1 MLAELCQI
9 TSILS
14 NVCFLLGVSWLAIKY
29 FQFKKILYIIKMATD
44 QIDQLLQDAVQDAT
58 LANFTAANIP
68 ADISAD
74 ISADTSKEKE
84 KLILVVASGKS
95 KQFLGKLM
103 TTADIETLSDEDVQ
117 KLYARYEATLG
128 GLITRQ
134 LKYHMCYA
142 YSRVIQSICPTL
154 NCKIEDI
161 GGLTTS
167 LGDGPFID
175 LALSS
180 YTCKLYHDYGHLLA
194 PIEAAIITSGYLS
207 KATPVQPDALVQSAD
222 LQSEASP
229 QPADLQSEDE

>member
-1 MLAELCQI
+1 
-9 TSILS
+9 
-14 NVCFLLGVSWLAIKY
+14 
-29 FQFKKILYIIKMATD
+29 MATD

-58 LANFTAANIP
+58 LANFTAANIT
-68 ADISAD
+68 ANITAD

-128 GLITRQ
+128 GLITKQ

-154 NCKIEDI
+154 NCKIEDL
-161 GGLTTS
+161 GGLTIS

-207 KATPVQPDALVQSAD
+207 KATPVQPEALVQSAD
-222 LQSEASP
+222 LQSEAPP

>member
-1 MLAELCQI
+1 M
-9 TSILS
+9 
-14 NVCFLLGVSWLAIKY
+14 
-29 FQFKKILYIIKMATD
+29 
-44 QIDQLLQDAVQDAT
+44 
-58 LANFTAANIP
+58 
-68 ADISAD
+68 
-74 ISADTSKEKE
+74 
-84 KLILVVASGKS
+84 
-95 KQFLGKLM
+95 
-103 TTADIETLSDEDVQ
+103 
-117 KLYARYEATLG
+117 
-128 GLITRQ
+128 
-134 LKYHMCYA
+134 
-142 YSRVIQSICPTL
+142 

-207 KATPVQPDALVQSAD
+207 KATPVQPSDLRSEALVQSAD

>member
-1 MLAELCQI
+1 
-9 TSILS
+9 
-14 NVCFLLGVSWLAIKY
+14 
-29 FQFKKILYIIKMATD
+29 MATD

-58 LANFTAANIP
+58 LANIT
-68 ADISAD
+68 AD

-84 KLILVVASGKS
+84 KLVLVVASGKS

-134 LKYHMCYA
+134 LKKHMCYA

-161 GGLTTS
+161 GGLNTS

-207 KATPVQPDALVQSAD
+207 KATPVQPEALVQSAD

>member
-14 NVCFLLGVSWLAIKY
+14 NVCIFLGVSWLAIKY
-29 FQFKKILYIIKMATD
+29 FQFKKILYNIIKMATD

-58 LANFTAANIP
+58 LANIT
-68 ADISAD
+68 AD

-117 KLYARYEATLG
+117 KLYARYEAALG

-134 LKYHMCYA
+134 LKKHMCYA

-207 KATPVQPDALVQSAD
+207 KATPVQPEALVQSAD

>member
-14 NVCFLLGVSWLAIKY
+14 NVCIFLGVSWLAIKY
-29 FQFKKILYIIKMATD
+29 FQFKKILYNIIKMATD

-58 LANFTAANIP
+58 LANIT
-68 ADISAD
+68 AD

-134 LKYHMCYA
+134 LKKHMCYA

-180 YTCKLYHDYGHLLA
+180 YTCKLYHNYGHLLA

-207 KATPVQPDALVQSAD
+207 KATPVQPEALVQSAD
-222 LQSEASP
+222 LQSEVPP

>member
-14 NVCFLLGVSWLAIKY
+14 NVCIFLGVSWLAIKY
-29 FQFKKILYIIKMATD
+29 FQFKKILYNIIKMATD

-58 LANFTAANIP
+58 LANIT
-68 ADISAD
+68 AD

-117 KLYARYEATLG
+117 KLYARYEAAA
-128 GLITRQ
+128 R
-134 LKYHMCYA
+134 
-142 YSRVIQSICPTL
+142 RL
-154 NCKIEDI
+154 NNKTTKVSYVLCLFTSNTIYLSNFELQIEDI

-207 KATPVQPDALVQSAD
+207 KATPVQPEALVQSAD

>member
-1 MLAELCQI
+1 MERA
-9 TSILS
+9 
-14 NVCFLLGVSWLAIKY
+14 
-29 FQFKKILYIIKMATD
+29 
-44 QIDQLLQDAVQDAT
+44 
-58 LANFTAANIP
+58 
-68 ADISAD
+68 
-74 ISADTSKEKE
+74 
-84 KLILVVASGKS
+84 
-95 KQFLGKLM
+95 
-103 TTADIETLSDEDVQ
+103 TADIETLSDEDVQ

-128 GLITRQ
+128 GLITKQ

-207 KATPVQPDALVQSAD
+207 KATPVQPEALVQSAD

>member
-1 MLAELCQI
+1 
-9 TSILS
+9 
-14 NVCFLLGVSWLAIKY
+14 
-29 FQFKKILYIIKMATD
+29 MATD
-44 QIDQLLQDAVQDAT
+44 QIDQLLHDAVQDAT
-58 LANFTAANIP
+58 LANIPANIP
-68 ADISAD
+68 AGISLE
-74 ISADTSKEKE
+74 SADTSKEKE

-103 TTADIETLSDEDVQ
+103 TTADIETLSDEEVQ
-117 KLYARYEATLG
+117 KLYARYEAVLG
-128 GLITRQ
+128 GLITKQ

-142 YSRVIQSICPTL
+142 YSRVIQLICPTL

-180 YTCKLYHDYGHLLA
+180 FTCKLYHDYGHLLA

-207 KATPVQPDALVQSAD
+207 KASPQPADTKAPVQPEAALQSAD
-222 LQSEASP
+222 LQPE
-229 QPADLQSEDE
+229 DLQSEAPVQPEDE

>member
-14 NVCFLLGVSWLAIKY
+14 NVCIFLGVSWLAIKY

-58 LANFTAANIP
+58 LANFTAANIT
-68 ADISAD
+68 AD

-128 GLITRQ
+128 GLITKQ

-207 KATPVQPDALVQSAD
+207 KATPVQPEALVQSAD

>member
-1 MLAELCQI
+1 
-9 TSILS
+9 
-14 NVCFLLGVSWLAIKY
+14 
-29 FQFKKILYIIKMATD
+29 MATD
-44 QIDQLLQDAVQDAT
+44 QIDQLLHDAVQDAT
-58 LANFTAANIP
+58 LANIP
-68 ADISAD
+68 AGISLE
-74 ISADTSKEKE
+74 SADTSKEKE

-103 TTADIETLSDEDVQ
+103 TTADIETLSDEEVQ
-117 KLYARYEATLG
+117 KLYARYEAVLG
-128 GLITRQ
+128 GLITKQ

-142 YSRVIQSICPTL
+142 YSRVIQLICPTL

-180 YTCKLYHDYGHLLA
+180 FTCKLYHDYGHLLA

-207 KATPVQPDALVQSAD
+207 KA
-222 LQSEASP
+222 SP
-229 QPADLQSEDE
+229 QPEAAPQLEANIQPEADIQPEDLQTEG

>member
-14 NVCFLLGVSWLAIKY
+14 NVCIFLGVSWLAIKY
-29 FQFKKILYIIKMATD
+29 FQFKKILYNIIKMATD

-58 LANFTAANIP
+58 LANIT
-68 ADISAD
+68 AD

-134 LKYHMCYA
+134 LKKHMCYA

-180 YTCKLYHDYGHLLA
+180 YTCKLYHNYGHLLA

-207 KATPVQPDALVQSAD
+207 KATPVQPEALVQSAD

>member
-14 NVCFLLGVSWLAIKY
+14 NVCIFLGVSWLAIKY
-29 FQFKKILYIIKMATD
+29 FQFKKILYNIIKMATD

-58 LANFTAANIP
+58 LANITANIT
-68 ADISAD
+68 AD

-207 KATPVQPDALVQSAD
+207 KATPVQPEALVQSAD
-222 LQSEASP
+222 LQSETSP

>member
-14 NVCFLLGVSWLAIKY
+14 NVCIFLGVSWLAIKY
-29 FQFKKILYIIKMATD
+29 FQFKKILYNIIKMATD

-58 LANFTAANIP
+58 LANITAANIT
-68 ADISAD
+68 AD

-117 KLYARYEATLG
+117 KLYARYEAALG

-134 LKYHMCYA
+134 LKKHMCYA

-154 NCKIEDI
+154 K
-161 GGLTTS
+161 
-167 LGDGPFID
+167 
-175 LALSS
+175 
-180 YTCKLYHDYGHLLA
+180 
-194 PIEAAIITSGYLS
+194 
-207 KATPVQPDALVQSAD
+207 VQNRRHRRINY
-222 LQSEASP
+222 
-229 QPADLQSEDE
+229 

>member
-1 MLAELCQI
+1 
-9 TSILS
+9 
-14 NVCFLLGVSWLAIKY
+14 
-29 FQFKKILYIIKMATD
+29 MATD
-44 QIDQLLQDAVQDAT
+44 QIDQLLHDAVQDAT
-58 LANFTAANIP
+58 LANIT
-68 ADISAD
+68 ADISLQ
-74 ISADTSKEKE
+74 SADTSKEKE

-103 TTADIETLSDEDVQ
+103 TTADIETLSDEEVQ
-117 KLYARYEATLG
+117 KLYARYEAVLG
-128 GLITRQ
+128 GLITKQ

-142 YSRVIQSICPTL
+142 YSRVIQLICPTL

-180 YTCKLYHDYGHLLA
+180 FTCKLYHDYGHLLA

-207 KATPVQPDALVQSAD
+207 KATLVQPEAPVQPEADIQPED
-222 LQSEASP
+222 LQTEG
-229 QPADLQSEDE
+229 

>member
-14 NVCFLLGVSWLAIKY
+14 NVCIFLGVSWLAIKY
-29 FQFKKILYIIKMATD
+29 FQFKKILYNIIKMATD

-58 LANFTAANIP
+58 LANITAG
-68 ADISAD
+68 

-117 KLYARYEATLG
+117 KLYARYEAALG

-134 LKYHMCYA
+134 LKKHMCYA
-142 YSRVIQSICPTL
+142 YSRVIQFICPTL

-207 KATPVQPDALVQSAD
+207 KATPVQPEALVQSAD
-222 LQSEASP
+222 LQSEAPP

>member
-14 NVCFLLGVSWLAIKY
+14 NVCIFLGVSWLAIKY
-29 FQFKKILYIIKMATD
+29 FQFKKILYNIIKMATD

-58 LANFTAANIP
+58 LANIT
-68 ADISAD
+68 AD

-84 KLILVVASGKS
+84 KLILVVASGNS
-95 KQFLGKLM
+95 KHFLGKLM

-134 LKYHMCYA
+134 LKKHMCYA
-142 YSRVIQSICPTL
+142 YSRVIQFICPTL
-154 NCKIEDI
+154 NCRIEDI

-207 KATPVQPDALVQSAD
+207 KATPVQPEALVQSAD

-229 QPADLQSEDE
+229 QPADLQSEEK

>member
-14 NVCFLLGVSWLAIKY
+14 NVCIILGVSWLAIKY

-58 LANFTAANIP
+58 LANFTAANIT
-68 ADISAD
+68 AD

-117 KLYARYEATLG
+117 KL
-128 GLITRQ
+128 
-134 LKYHMCYA
+134 
-142 YSRVIQSICPTL
+142 
-154 NCKIEDI
+154 
-161 GGLTTS
+161 
-167 LGDGPFID
+167 
-175 LALSS
+175 
-180 YTCKLYHDYGHLLA
+180 
-194 PIEAAIITSGYLS
+194 
-207 KATPVQPDALVQSAD
+207 
-222 LQSEASP
+222 
-229 QPADLQSEDE
+229 

>member
-14 NVCFLLGVSWLAIKY
+14 NVCIFLGVSWLAIKY
-29 FQFKKILYIIKMATD
+29 FQFKKILYNIIKMATD

-58 LANFTAANIP
+58 LANIT
-68 ADISAD
+68 AD

-84 KLILVVASGKS
+84 KSILVVASGKS

-134 LKYHMCYA
+134 LKKHMCYA

-207 KATPVQPDALVQSAD
+207 KATPVQPEALVQSAD

>member
-1 MLAELCQI
+1 
-9 TSILS
+9 
-14 NVCFLLGVSWLAIKY
+14 
-29 FQFKKILYIIKMATD
+29 MATD
-44 QIDQLLQDAVQDAT
+44 QIDQLLHDAVQDAVQDAT
-58 LANFTAANIP
+58 LAT
-68 ADISAD
+68 SLE
-74 ISADTSKEKE
+74 SADTSKEKE

-103 TTADIETLSDEDVQ
+103 TTADIETLSDEEVQ
-117 KLYARYEATLG
+117 KLYARYEAVLG
-128 GLITRQ
+128 GLITKQ

-142 YSRVIQSICPTL
+142 YSRVIQLICPTL

-180 YTCKLYHDYGHLLA
+180 FTCKLYHDYGHLLA

-207 KATPVQPDALVQSAD
+207 KATLVHPEAPVQPEAA
-222 LQSEASP
+222 LQSEAP
-229 QPADLQSEDE
+229 VQPEG

>member
-14 NVCFLLGVSWLAIKY
+14 NVCIILGVSWLAIKY
-29 FQFKKILYIIKMATD
+29 FQFKKILYNIIKMATD

-58 LANFTAANIP
+58 LANIT
-68 ADISAD
+68 AD

-207 KATPVQPDALVQSAD
+207 KATPVQPEALVQSAD

>member
-14 NVCFLLGVSWLAIKY
+14 NVCIFLGVSWLAIKY
-29 FQFKKILYIIKMATD
+29 FQFKKILYNIIKMATD
-44 QIDQLLQDAVQDAT
+44 QIDQLLQDAVQDET
-58 LANFTAANIP
+58 PANIT
-68 ADISAD
+68 AD

-134 LKYHMCYA
+134 LKRHMCYA

-154 NCKIEDI
+154 NYKIEDI

-180 YTCKLYHDYGHLLA
+180 YTCKLYHNYGHLLA

-207 KATPVQPDALVQSAD
+207 KATPVQPEALVQSAD

>member
-14 NVCFLLGVSWLAIKY
+14 NVCIFLGVSWLAIKY
-29 FQFKKILYIIKMATD
+29 FQFKKILYNIIKMATD

-58 LANFTAANIP
+58 LANIT
-68 ADISAD
+68 AD

-134 LKYHMCYA
+134 LKKHMCYA

-207 KATPVQPDALVQSAD
+207 KATPVQPEALVQSAD
-222 LQSEASP
+222 LQSEAPP

>member
-14 NVCFLLGVSWLAIKY
+14 NVCIFLGVSWLAIKY
-29 FQFKKILYIIKMATD
+29 FQFKKILYNIIKMATD

-58 LANFTAANIP
+58 LANIT
-68 ADISAD
+68 AD

-117 KLYARYEATLG
+117 RLYARYEATLG

-134 LKYHMCYA
+134 LKKHMCYA

-207 KATPVQPDALVQSAD
+207 KATPVQPEALVQSAD

-229 QPADLQSEDE
+229 QPADLQPEDE

>member
-14 NVCFLLGVSWLAIKY
+14 NVCIFLGVSWLAIKY
-29 FQFKKILYIIKMATD
+29 FQFKKILYNIIKMATD

-58 LANFTAANIP
+58 LANIANIT
-68 ADISAD
+68 AD

-134 LKYHMCYA
+134 LKKHMCYA
-142 YSRVIQSICPTL
+142 YSRVIQFICPTL

-207 KATPVQPDALVQSAD
+207 KATPVQPEALVQSAD

>member
-1 MLAELCQI
+1 
-9 TSILS
+9 
-14 NVCFLLGVSWLAIKY
+14 
-29 FQFKKILYIIKMATD
+29 MATD

-58 LANFTAANIP
+58 LANIT
-68 ADISAD
+68 AD

-117 KLYARYEATLG
+117 KLYARYEAALG

-134 LKYHMCYA
+134 LKKHMCYA
-142 YSRVIQSICPTL
+142 FSRVIQFICPTL

-207 KATPVQPDALVQSAD
+207 KATPVQPEALVQSAD

>member
-14 NVCFLLGVSWLAIKY
+14 NVCIFLGVSWLAIKY
-29 FQFKKILYIIKMATD
+29 FQFKKILSNIIKMATD

-58 LANFTAANIP
+58 LANIT
-68 ADISAD
+68 AD
-74 ISADTSKEKE
+74 ISADTSKKKE

-117 KLYARYEATLG
+117 KLYARYEAVLG
-128 GLITRQ
+128 GLITKQ

-142 YSRVIQSICPTL
+142 YSRVIQFICPTL

-207 KATPVQPDALVQSAD
+207 KATPVQPEALVQSAD

>member
-14 NVCFLLGVSWLAIKY
+14 NVCIILGVSWLAIKY
-29 FQFKKILYIIKMATD
+29 FQFKKILYNIIKMATD

-58 LANFTAANIP
+58 LANFTAANIT
-68 ADISAD
+68 AD

-134 LKYHMCYA
+134 LKKHMCYA

-207 KATPVQPDALVQSAD
+207 KATLVQPASCNVNLHEKA
-222 LQSEASP
+222 EAPP

>member
-14 NVCFLLGVSWLAIKY
+14 NVCIFLGVSWLAIKY
-29 FQFKKILYIIKMATD
+29 FQFKKILYNIIKLATD

-58 LANFTAANIP
+58 RANIT
-68 ADISAD
+68 ANITAD

-128 GLITRQ
+128 GLITIQ
-134 LKYHMCYA
+134 LKKHMCYA

-207 KATPVQPDALVQSAD
+207 KATPVQPEALVQSAD